1 MISKTLAV
9 ACAAIVAS
17 ILGVASANADITYT
31 LVPDTCVSC
40 GVGGAS
46 GDSVTLSGSIT
57 TDGTIGSLSA
67 ANILSWNL
75 VATFSDAAFS
85 LDITPANSFVQA
97 NLLTASATGLF
108 FNFGYSTPIFSGFV
122 FNPGTSPFWAYC
134 AAPNSTAECT
144 GFGPGILIINNPVQ
158 GTSWGAEFSGSPIP
172 GSDEIATLASVPGPI
187 VGAGLPGLLLAAG
200 GGILAWWRRKQKAQ
214 AIAAFV

>member
-17 ILGVASANADITYT
+17 ILGGSPANADVTYT

-40 GVGGAS
+40 GDGLAL

-67 ANILSWNL
+67 ANILNWNL
-75 VATFSDAAFS
+75 VVTFSNAAFN
-85 LDITPANSFVQA
+85 LDITPANSFVGGA

-108 FNFGYSTPIFSGFV
+108 FNFGYSGADIFNGFD
-122 FNPGTSPFWAYC
+122 FNPGTSSFWAYC
-134 AAPNSTAECT
+134 AAPLSVEECN
-144 GFGPGILIINNPVQ
+144 GFGPGILIFNNPVQ
-158 GTSWGAEFSGSPIP
+158 GTTWGAEFSGSPIP
-172 GSDEIATLASVPGPI
+172 GSNEIATVPGPI

-200 GGILAWWRRKQKAQ
+200 GGILAWWRRRQKTA
-214 AIAAFV
+214 